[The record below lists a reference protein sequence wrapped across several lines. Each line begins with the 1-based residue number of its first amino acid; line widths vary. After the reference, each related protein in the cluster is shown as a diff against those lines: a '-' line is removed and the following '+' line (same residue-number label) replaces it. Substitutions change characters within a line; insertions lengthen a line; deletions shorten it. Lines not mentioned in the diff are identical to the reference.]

1 MTQII
6 DDVLREK
13 VIAYLKDDEGVAEV
27 LGSRIFPEVLPGN
40 LTSFPAAAI
49 TRTFTDR
56 KRSKTGLTGITD
68 SRVAITTQSPRKKEA
83 VAAANAIESAMEKL
97 NDTRDM
103 KGLEIKKTDL
113 ADQDDFYVQQI
124 ERHQIESEY
133 LVTHQNEE

>member
-1 MTQII
+1 MTVII
-6 DDVLREK
+6 EDILRER
-13 VIAYLKDDEGVAEV
+13 VIEYLKDDEKVENV
-27 LGSRIFPEVLPGN
+27 LSGRIFPEVLPGN
-40 LTSFPAAAI
+40 LSNFPAAAI

-83 VAAANAIESAMEKL
+83 VAAANAIENAMEKL

-103 KGLEIKKTDL
+103 KGLEVKKAEL
-113 ADQDDFYVQQI
+113 SDQDDFYVQQI
-124 ERHQIESEY
+124 DRHQIESEY